1 MAGRAIK
8 HVTLQP
14 QITTIFAAGTKSVF
28 RGFPRTGQS
37 LAIGLLLPSP
47 EAFPYYDGLRR
58 VRPFDGADFEDPVVG
73 ILCAAKMGIEG
84 TGLLLLLFH
93 SHSHATSNRC

>member
-28 RGFPRTGQS
+28 RGFPRIGQS
-37 LAIGLLLPSP
+37 LAIGLPLPLS
-47 EAFPYYDGLRR
+47 EAFPCYDGFRW
-58 VRPFDGADFEDPVVG
+58 VRPFNGADFEDPAIG
-73 ILCAAKMGIEG
+73 ILCAAKMGVEG